1 MKGKYLLLF
10 FVLLIACKDEKSNPE
25 NKEPKAGAGLRIATA
40 YGAPN
45 VDKWIANAK
54 AMGIN
59 CMRLTDMIQKDKG
72 HLQDLTSDPE
82 HKFDEMD
89 KKVAKIVASGM
100 TYVLDLSYIR
110 NQLIKE
116 GINPYSPSTDWT
128 PYLEVVLNRT
138 PIKGYTYKNDPHLA
152 FIAIAGEPFSKYNDN
167 PIEKAGNKANL
178 IAFYKRLAL
187 QLKRMGVT
195 RPISAGGFLHQ
206 GKDGWGTDADLGF
219 KEIWS
224 LPEIDIP
231 TIHVYDDDAINSIPQ
246 LVAFCHSIG
255 KPLVIEETGKKY
267 EGNDAER
274 AKWFE
279 KIASKIKD
287 SKAFPDGIGL
297 WNIGEMNGYDVRAD
311 EHPITTKTV
320 RELMLLTQSKLL
332 N

>member
-1 MKGKYLLLF
+1 
-10 FVLLIACKDEKSNPE
+10 
-25 NKEPKAGAGLRIATA
+25 
-40 YGAPN
+40 
-45 VDKWIANAK
+45 
-54 AMGIN
+54 
-59 CMRLTDMIQKDKG
+59 
-72 HLQDLTSDPE
+72 
-82 HKFDEMD
+82 
-89 KKVAKIVASGM
+89 
-100 TYVLDLSYIR
+100 
-110 NQLIKE
+110 
-116 GINPYSPSTDWT
+116 
-128 PYLEVVLNRT
+128 
-138 PIKGYTYKNDPHLA
+138 
-152 FIAIAGEPFSKYNDN
+152 
-167 PIEKAGNKANL
+167 
-178 IAFYKRLAL
+178 
-187 QLKRMGVT
+187 MGVT

-255 KPLVIEETGKKY
+255 KPLVIEETGKEYK
-267 EGNDAER
+267 GNDAER

-311 EHPITTKTV
+311 EHPITTKAV